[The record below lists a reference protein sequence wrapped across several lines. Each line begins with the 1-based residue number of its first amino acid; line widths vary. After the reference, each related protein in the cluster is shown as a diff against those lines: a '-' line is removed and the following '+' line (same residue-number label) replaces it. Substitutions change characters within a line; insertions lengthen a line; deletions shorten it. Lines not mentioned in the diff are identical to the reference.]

1 MKLGDILNAA
11 NYSKQGIFDDDPWL
25 EKKYPGYIV
34 NKSMSQHLDTLMQ
47 ANYMNRYWDL
57 PNKMQFDYYRFAT
70 RKRKRFGKWMKASKV
85 KDIELVK
92 SYCGYSNE
100 KAKDALKI
108 LSKEQLE
115 EIRDIMQGIE
125 NPT

>member
-11 NYSKQGIFDDDPWL
+11 NYTKQGLFDDDPWL
-25 EKKYPGYIV
+25 EKKYPSYIV

-47 ANYMNRYWDL
+47 ANHMNRHWGL
-57 PNKMQFDYYRFAT
+57 PNKTQFDYYRFST

-85 KDIELVK
+85 KDLDVVK
-92 SYCGYSNE
+92 SYFGFSNE
-100 KAKDALKI
+100 KAKEALRI
-108 LSKEQLE
+108 LTKEQLD
-115 EIRDIMQGIE
+115 EIKETMRSIE